1 MESERCLYLSHCNT
15 SPTYKILQILIK
27 KIQQV
32 QKENWYT
39 SNREMDVYNVK
50 AIYHCL
56 QLLDDNV
63 ISMGHYKAV

>member
-1 MESERCLYLSHCNT
+1 M
-15 SPTYKILQILIK
+15 
-27 KIQQV
+27 
-32 QKENWYT
+32 ENWYT

-50 AIYHCL
+50 AVYIYHCL